1 MKYLTRLKKKLDVYR
16 YSGPGEWSVVQIK
29 SMSFPRFDDYLTDD
43 AIQALMEDA
52 ISETLSDDAKKDLDA
67 YLNGSTDF

>member
-1 MKYLTRLKKKLDVYR
+1 
-16 YSGPGEWSVVQIK
+16 
-29 SMSFPRFDDYLTDD
+29 MSFPRFDDYLTDD

-67 YLNGSTDF
+67 YLNSSTDF

>member
-1 MKYLTRLKKKLDVYR
+1 LTNLHTAPLQGHFFTLLLKQ
-16 YSGPGEWSVVQIK
+16 VQIK

>member
-1 MKYLTRLKKKLDVYR
+1 
-16 YSGPGEWSVVQIK
+16 
-29 SMSFPRFDDYLTDD
+29 MSFPRFDDYLSDD

-52 ISETLSDDAKKDLDA
+52 ISETLSDDAKKDLDS